1 MENNVSFLRCQ
12 IFKRYICTYAHFPGN
27 VLHQGPHQ
35 RLPRRDRP
43 FINGQRFIRYQR
55 RFIHSTDNT
64 GTVTSFAGSLTV
76 EGQLFRSRREE
87 RNTADRAYDGPFR
100 SHVHGWFRIMAV
112 GTAVAGKSRKHK
124 TQDIQKFRS
133 RSECTAD
140 AGNAGPL
147 AQRQGRRHIQDL
159 VDLGLL
165 SLGHTASC
173 ISGQGFQI
181 APGPLGI

>member
-87 RNTADRAYDGPFR
+87 RNTADRTDDGPFG
-100 SHVHGWFRIMAV
+100 SHVRGWFRIMAV
-112 GTAVAGKSRKHK
+112 GTAMAGKSRKHK

-133 RSECTAD
+133 RSECAAD